1 VANSFD
7 PSFKEVPPKEKES
20 GARVVGNMQE
30 TDPTDAIVLAHH
42 TDEVTPNPPALV
54 PESQSFNSSAL
65 MLSEVE
71 RSEHVQLDERLRTPE
86 YNSIPTLLIL
96 SVLPILVALAVII
109 VDPCTRLYAKA
120 KLLDGNNNRAIE
132 DYTSALKIRTE
143 SYILQARADLKK
155 DLNQTNSAGLDYL
168 KLYSRNNFTG
178 DGDALEAMATRE
190 ISMNGTTP
198 HSLTLLRQ
206 AARLA
211 ARIRPNG
218 MFGTKTTEGDIS
230 KIDFDLILCGDTSDI
245 HGLSNLVFNDKGREE
260 GEVQFLKAAA
270 LRELGQ
276 NKVSSEVLSKFDT
289 TNYLGYKAGTQVY
302 TLLALLQLDDKNG
315 AAAERLLDTY
325 KAKLA
330 NVRMNEKIEN
340 ERSKRNNTPMMY
352 SYTQDWPLKLAS
364 AWTAYNQG
372 KYDEALK
379 NSDDASQEFDDNQG
393 DIAKSHGD
401 AANHL
406 LRCHI
411 FTAQNLSAR
420 AEQELSSF
428 HKSNYTGLFF
438 IPKIYR
444 QWLYERH

>member
-1 VANSFD
+1 MANSFD
-7 PSFKEVPPKEKES
+7 PSFEEVPSKEKES
-20 GARVVGNMQE
+20 GARAVGNTQE
-30 TDPTDAIVLAHH
+30 TDLTDATDLALRS
-42 TDEVTPNPPALV
+42 DEVTATSPALV
-54 PESQSFNSSAL
+54 PESPSFKSSGPMQS
-65 MLSEVE
+65 VVG
-71 RSEHVQLDERLRTPE
+71 RSEHGQLDERLRKPE

-96 SVLPILVALAVII
+96 SVLPILVVLAVII

-120 KLLDGNNNRAIE
+120 KLLDGFNNRAIE
-132 DYTSALKIRTE
+132 DYSAALKIRSE
-143 SYILQARADLKK
+143 NYILQARADLKK

-168 KLYSRNNFTG
+168 KLYSRNNYAG
-178 DGDALEAMATRE
+178 DGDAYEAMATRE
-190 ISMNGTTP
+190 ISINGTTP

-206 AARLA
+206 AATLA
-211 ARIRPNG
+211 THVKPNG
-218 MFGTKTTEGDIS
+218 MFGAKTTEGDIS
-230 KIDFDLILCGDTSDI
+230 KIDFDLILCGDKSDI
-245 HGLSNLVFNDKGREE
+245 HRLSSLVFNDNGMEE

-270 LRELGQ
+270 RRELGQ

-302 TLLALLQLDDKNG
+302 SLLALLQLDDKNG

-325 KAKLA
+325 KAKLDK
-330 NVRMNEKIEN
+330 VRMDEKIEN
-340 ERSKRNNTPMMY
+340 EMSKRNNTPMMY

-379 NSDDASQEFDDNQG
+379 NSDDTSREFDDNQG

-406 LRCHI
+406 LRSHI
-411 FTAQNLSAR
+411 FTAQNLPAK
-420 AEQELSSF
+420 AEQELASF

-444 QWLYERH
+444 QWMYNGQ